1 MKELYIEKLINMGY
15 VMRNYK
21 NQNYIYVF
29 GTLCAFCLLLLS
41 CGFYSFSGSLPS
53 HLNTVAVPLF
63 ENRTAEFGISE
74 EITDMV
80 IDEFNRDGSLKIADR
95 SGADVLLEGSIIRI
109 DDRAGAFTRQEE
121 VQDLKIYLTVKVM
134 CTDQVKRQTM
144 WDERVTQFGTYDP
157 STGADGRLEA
167 ITEAIEKISEEVLNK
182 TVSGW

>member
-1 MKELYIEKLINMGY
+1 
-15 VMRNYK
+15 MRTCK
-21 NQNYIYVF
+21 NNPRVTVF
-29 GTLCAFCLLLLS
+29 GILCAFALLFLG
-41 CGFYSFSGSLPS
+41 CGIYSFSGSLPP

-63 ENRTAEFGISE
+63 DNKTAEFGIAE
-74 EITDMV
+74 EITDTV
-80 IDEFNRDGSLKIADR
+80 IDEFNRDGSLKISDR

-121 VQDLKIYLTVKVM
+121 VQDLKIYLTVKVK

-157 STGADGRLEA
+157 ATGADGRIDA
-167 ITEAIEKISEEVLNK
+167 IAEAIEKISEEILNK